1 MAVGRSIAARCEA
14 LPCPLKPVCRHL
26 TRSFVQVTKITDM
39 FWQGRGFVAAET
51 HQALAMQYDALQRQV
66 GGQQQLGGQ
75 SCRSTAG
82 VKTEGKENGADSK
95 NRNRT
100 NRRSEQSKGRRRR
113 RSRSRGKGEGGSRAS
128 LPARSN
134 AQSRRR
140 DPAA

>member
-1 MAVGRSIAARCEA
+1 M
-14 LPCPLKPVCRHL
+14 
-26 TRSFVQVTKITDM
+26 TKITDM

-100 NRRSEQSKGRRRR
+100 NRRSEQGKGRRRR

-128 LPARSN
+128 PPRGQMRSLDDVIPPPDDE
-134 AQSRRR
+134 AESE
-140 DPAA
+140 AHSAVCE